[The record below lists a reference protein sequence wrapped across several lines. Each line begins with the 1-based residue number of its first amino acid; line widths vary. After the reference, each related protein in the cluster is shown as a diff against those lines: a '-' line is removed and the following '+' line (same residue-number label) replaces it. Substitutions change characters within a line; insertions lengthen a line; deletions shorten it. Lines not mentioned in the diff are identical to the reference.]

1 MLERKVTRLRVRASK
16 TDKMSKGRR
25 VRMNK
30 HAPPDNRLT
39 VETNMSWEV
48 RDRKEKW
55 KLISKIEVKMCQMI
69 ASSLHE
75 ASMHFC
81 DKMVT
86 EKGKLV
92 PFH

>member
-39 VETNMSWEV
+39 VETNTSWEV

-55 KLISKIEVKMCQMI
+55 NFMEIKV
-69 ASSLHE
+69 
-75 ASMHFC
+75 F
-81 DKMVT
+81 T
-86 EKGKLV
+86 GN
-92 PFH
+92 

>member
-1 MLERKVTRLRVRASK
+1 
-16 TDKMSKGRR
+16 MSCSRDSSDPGLGNVLHSEINTGRR
-25 VRMNK
+25 G
-30 HAPPDNRLT
+30 
-39 VETNMSWEV
+39 
-48 RDRKEKW
+48 KW

-75 ASMHFC
+75 PSMHFC

-86 EKGKLV
+86 GKGKLV

>member
-1 MLERKVTRLRVRASK
+1 MK
-16 TDKMSKGRR
+16 
-25 VRMNK
+25 
-30 HAPPDNRLT
+30 
-39 VETNMSWEV
+39 ETNMSWEV

-75 ASMHFC
+75 ASKHFC

>member
-1 MLERKVTRLRVRASK
+1 
-16 TDKMSKGRR
+16 MSCSRDSSDPGLGKLLHSEI
-25 VRMNK
+25 N
-30 HAPPDNRLT
+30 T
-39 VETNMSWEV
+39 
-48 RDRKEKW
+48 DRKEKW